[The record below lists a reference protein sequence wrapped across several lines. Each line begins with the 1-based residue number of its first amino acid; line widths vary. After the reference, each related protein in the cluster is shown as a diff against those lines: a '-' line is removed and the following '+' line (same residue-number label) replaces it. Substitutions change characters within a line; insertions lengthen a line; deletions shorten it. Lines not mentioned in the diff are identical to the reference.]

1 MKVKSYA
8 LNRKSATNFGIQFT
22 YLHSRKNIEFY
33 LMEFLKNTDDIEE
46 NYENVI
52 CIFNDYK
59 IDENWQDL
67 KEILD
72 MVI

>member
-1 MKVKSYA
+1 M
-8 LNRKSATNFGIQFT
+8 NT

-52 CIFNDYK
+52 HIFNDYK

-67 KEILD
+67 KEVLD